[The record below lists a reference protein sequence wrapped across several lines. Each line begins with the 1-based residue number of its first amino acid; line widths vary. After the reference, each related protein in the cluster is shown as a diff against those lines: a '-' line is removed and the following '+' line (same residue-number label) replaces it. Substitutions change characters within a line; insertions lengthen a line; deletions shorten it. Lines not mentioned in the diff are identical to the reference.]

1 MPETLEKKLIFKD
14 NREMVAVLGKN
25 DEYLKLMDDPECRI
39 IPRGN
44 ELLLTGT
51 EAALRRMER
60 AFSELLYLYRQG
72 LPITTH
78 DVTYTL
84 KLVRDGKEE
93 ALHQLYTD
101 TVITCRGYGGQGP

>member
-51 EAALRRMER
+51 EDVYKRQELDRQCLPLPRQKGCGREWHLAVWCRKGRSNRPACRKSRRHR
-60 AFSELLYLYRQG
+60 
-72 LPITTH
+72 H
-78 DVTYTL
+78 
-84 KLVRDGKEE
+84 
-93 ALHQLYTD
+93 
-101 TVITCRGYGGQGP
+101 

>member
-60 AFSELLYLYRQG
+60 AFSNCSISIAKGCPLR
-72 LPITTH
+72 PMM
-78 DVTYTL
+78 
-84 KLVRDGKEE
+84 
-93 ALHQLYTD
+93 
-101 TVITCRGYGGQGP
+101 